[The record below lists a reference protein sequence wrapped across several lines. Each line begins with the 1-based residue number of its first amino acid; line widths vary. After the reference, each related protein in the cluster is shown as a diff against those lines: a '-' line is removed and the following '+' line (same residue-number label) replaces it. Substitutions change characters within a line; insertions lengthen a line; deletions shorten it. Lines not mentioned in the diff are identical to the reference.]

1 MISKILSK
9 SGIRSGLEKAAI
21 KNSKKALETTVSES
35 PVEIYKNI
43 QQGSAKINSKPIDKE
58 LSKPIAT
65 IRKVHKSTFDLD
77 RIKLRTKL
85 LRSDV
90 DSLID
95 MLKAD

>member
-43 QQGSAKINSKPIDKE
+43 QQGSAKINRKPIDKE
-58 LSKPIAT
+58 LS
-65 IRKVHKSTFDLD
+65 
-77 RIKLRTKL
+77 
-85 LRSDV
+85 
-90 DSLID
+90 
-95 MLKAD
+95 